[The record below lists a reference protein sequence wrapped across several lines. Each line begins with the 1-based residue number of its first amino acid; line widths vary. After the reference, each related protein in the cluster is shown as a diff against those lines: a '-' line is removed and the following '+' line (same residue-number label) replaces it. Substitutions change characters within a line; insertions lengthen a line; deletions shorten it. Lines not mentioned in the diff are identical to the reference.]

1 MLAAAR
7 RAPSPERRLLA
18 HAPATRRLLWL
29 AVGAG
34 VVGAGCVV
42 VAAWL
47 LSQVVAAVVVE
58 GRPPDNYAA
67 LIAGLV
73 ALAAARAG
81 CVFGG
86 EIVAQRAATHLKR
99 RLRSDVTGHL
109 ARLGPARLGAERSG
123 ELASVLG
130 PGLEAIDAWLTVYQP
145 ARSLATIVPVFVP
158 GGRACRPA
166 YRLVL
171 G

>member
-7 RAPSPERRLLA
+7 RAPTPERRLLA
-18 HAPATRRLLWL
+18 HVPAARRLLWL

-34 VVGAGCVV
+34 CV
-42 VAAWL
+42 VAAAGL
-47 LSQVVAAVVVE
+47 LSLIVGAVVVE
-58 GRPPDNYAA
+58 GRPPDNYAT

-99 RLRSDVTGHL
+99 GLRSDVTGHL
-109 ARLGPARLGAERSG
+109 TRLGPARLGVERSG

-130 PGLEAIDAWLTVYQP
+130 AGLEAI
-145 ARSLATIVPVFVP
+145 
-158 GGRACRPA
+158 
-166 YRLVL
+166 
-171 G
+171 

>member
-7 RAPSPERRLLA
+7 RAPTPERRLLA
-18 HAPATRRLLWL
+18 HVPAARRLLWL

-42 VAAWL
+42 AAAWL
-47 LSQVVAAVVVE
+47 LSLVVAAVVVE
-58 GRPPDNYAA
+58 GRPPDNYAP

-86 EIVAQRAATHLKR
+86 EIA
-99 RLRSDVTGHL
+99 
-109 ARLGPARLGAERSG
+109 GPAGRD
-123 ELASVLG
+123 
-130 PGLEAIDAWLTVYQP
+130 PPEARRFDRT
-145 ARSLATIVPVFVP
+145 
-158 GGRACRPA
+158 
-166 YRLVL
+166 
-171 G
+171 